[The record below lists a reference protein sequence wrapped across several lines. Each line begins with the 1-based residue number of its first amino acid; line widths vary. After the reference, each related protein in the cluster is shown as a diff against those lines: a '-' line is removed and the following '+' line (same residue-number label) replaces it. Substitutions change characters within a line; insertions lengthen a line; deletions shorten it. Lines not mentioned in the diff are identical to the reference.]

1 MNMNESIIS
10 VLENWKNFS
19 GRACRSEFWYFF
31 LFSLLATWFLN
42 LIEIILDIYDPIE
55 GYGPLSICFTLIMG
69 IPTLAV
75 TSRRLQDIGVSGWW
89 QLSYFTVIGIF
100 VIIILN
106 MLPAKED
113 ENKWGRNPL
122 LDLMNEK

>member
-1 MNMNESIIS
+1 M
-10 VLENWKNFS
+10 
-19 GRACRSEFWYFF
+19 A
-31 LFSLLATWFLN
+31 
-42 LIEIILDIYDPIE
+42 
-55 GYGPLSICFTLIMG
+55 

-122 LDLMNEK
+122 LDLINEK

>member
-1 MNMNESIIS
+1 MNMKESIIS

-42 LIEIILDIYDPIE
+42 LIEIILDIYDPIQ
-55 GYGPLSICFTLIMG
+55 GYGPLSIFFTLIMA

-100 VIIILN
+100 VIII
-106 MLPAKED
+106 
-113 ENKWGRNPL
+113 
-122 LDLMNEK
+122 